1 MADQLSLGAIHHMA
15 ITVAD
20 VDRSLDFYVDLLGF
34 QIAVEF
40 RPRVMLSNGHVA
52 LVLTPPPDPEQA
64 PQGDRFSEHRI
75 GLDHLS
81 FSVDSRDELEAAA
94 RLFDERGVERGEI
107 KPLEGFGIYVMA
119 FRDPDNVQL
128 ELTAPI
134 E

>member
-1 MADQLSLGAIHHMA
+1 MTDQLSPGAIHHMA

-20 VDRSLDFYVDLLGF
+20 VDRSLDFYVNLLGF

-64 PQGDRFSEHRI
+64 PEDDRFSEHRI

-81 FSVDSRDELEAAA
+81 FSVDSHDDLEAAA
-94 RLFDERGVERGEI
+94 RLFDEHGVERGEI

-128 ELTAPI
+128 ELTAPM